1 MLRLRRMDKYS
12 ETLETIYRL
21 RGGMIDLRL
30 DRMDRALALFDHPEK
45 QFPSL
50 HIAGTNGKG
59 STSAML
65 HAVLSQA
72 GYRTG
77 LYTSPHLASFTE
89 RIRIGDREITPDEVV
104 ALAGEIRGR
113 IESAGVQLTFFE
125 FVTAMAFI
133 YFARRALDVAV
144 IEVGLGGRLDATNVI
159 TPLACA
165 ITTVSKDHEAYLGP
179 DELSIGREKGGII
192 KPGVPVACGKVSAP
206 VAELLA
212 GIARERGAQAYFL
225 GSDFGFS
232 LKNEGLFDYTGIK
245 QHYSNVELALRGRH
259 QRANGSVALAA
270 LELVQDRLPVG
281 EEALRRGLQ
290 TVRWPGRLEVMLE
303 QPTVI
308 LDGAHNTEGVRALID
323 EMNELR
329 RGRKVRLLFATMA
342 DKEWQLM
349 LRALAPA
356 VDEIVFTRVQ
366 MERSADPRQLAEYVG
381 GRTPR
386 AIEDSRAALR
396 AVLSEAAPQDI
407 VLVAGSLYLLGEVRP
422 MLVDIAAANSTRAE
436 SINPQN

>member
-1 MLRLRRMDKYS
+1 MDKYS